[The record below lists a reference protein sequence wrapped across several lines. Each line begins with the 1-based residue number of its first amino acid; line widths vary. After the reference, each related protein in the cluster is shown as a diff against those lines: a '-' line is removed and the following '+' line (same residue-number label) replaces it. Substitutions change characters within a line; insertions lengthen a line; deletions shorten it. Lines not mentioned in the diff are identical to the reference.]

1 MSNRKYLINKLHN
14 STKRNYIERMM
25 NNKVKCMNVANKFGY
40 DYWDG
45 NRKFGYGGYK
55 YIKDYWKPV
64 AKKIIKIYSL
74 NNKSKVLDVGCG
86 KGFLIYEIKKILP
99 KIKVIGIDI
108 SDYGIKNSKTEIKKY
123 LIKHDAR
130 KKLPFKS
137 KYFDLVISLGTL
149 HNFEIFDLYKCLNE
163 IERVG
168 IKKYIMVESFRNSN
182 ELFNLQCWALTC
194 KSFFSVN
201 EWIWILK
208 KNKYRGDFEFIF
220 FK

>member
-1 MSNRKYLINKLHN
+1 MGNRRYLINKLHN

-25 NNKVKCMNVANKFGY
+25 NNKAKCIRVANKFGY

-74 NNKSKVLDVGCG
+74 NNKSKVLDLGCG

-108 SDYGIKNSKTEIKKY
+108 SAYAIKNSKKEIKKH
-123 LIKHDAR
+123 LIKYDAR

-149 HNFEIFDLYKCLNE
+149 HNFEIFDLYRCLDE

-168 IKKYIMVESFRNSN
+168 VKKYIMVESFRNSN

-194 KSFFSVN
+194 KSFFSAN
-201 EWIWILK
+201 EWKWIFR
-208 KNKYRGDFEFIF
+208 KNKFNGDFEFIF